1 MKDSSNKPPPPT
13 QATENTNTGFSNA
26 FSTQAIKMEN
36 KFDSFKGLP
45 SKCLQ
50 NKYFLLQGLPVT
62 SFDEEPVVGRAGG
75 QPWAEED
82 DLIEDDLGD
91 SDEEDPFKNQ
101 NWTDFNIKQIHV

>member
-1 MKDSSNKPPPPT
+1 M
-13 QATENTNTGFSNA
+13 
-26 FSTQAIKMEN
+26 
-36 KFDSFKGLP
+36 
-45 SKCLQ
+45 
-50 NKYFLLQGLPVT
+50 T

-101 NWTDFNIKQIHV
+101 NWSDYDIRQIHV

>member
-1 MKDSSNKPPPPT
+1 M

-26 FSTQAIKMEN
+26 FSTQAIKVEN
-36 KFDSFKGLP
+36 KFDSFKGLT
-45 SKCLQ
+45 SIFLEKCPL
-50 NKYFLLQGLPVT
+50 NVVFVPGLPVT

-75 QPWAEED
+75 QPWAEDD

-101 NWTDFNIKQIHV
+101 N